1 MNSGGSMSAPTA
13 TADIESNRPY
23 PLSGITVLDL
33 SHVYNGPYA
42 TFLMAMAG
50 ADVIKIEPFH
60 GEHLRSRGDMGG
72 AALPFAMLNSNKK
85 PVTLNLKA
93 EEGRALLREMAA
105 RADILVE
112 NFAPGVMDR
121 LGVGPADLHK
131 VNPRLIYG
139 SSSGY
144 GKDGPYRDYPAMD
157 LVMQAMSGVINSTG
171 FPDQPPVKSGAAIC
185 DFMAGIH
192 LYAAIM
198 TALYER
204 ERTGRGR
211 VVEVSMQ
218 DATYCSLASNL
229 GMLHARGAD
238 APARTGNRHGGL
250 GISPYNVYPTSDG
263 YVVLNAP
270 GDHHFRSILDVM
282 GRSDLKED
290 PRFVNRST
298 RVVHFAAVDE
308 LVESWTKSLTKNEVA
323 RRMLAA
329 KVPCA
334 PVRDLSEVMH
344 DENMHAR
351 GSLQWID
358 HPTLGRVVLP
368 HSPLVFEGTGRRAI
382 EPSRPLGAGNDEVF
396 GEWLGH
402 SREELAAYKA
412 GGVIGPSEE
421 EPPSR
426 QAGTR
431 PPGQAALEPDG
442 V

>member
-1 MNSGGSMSAPTA
+1 MVQA
-13 TADIESNRPY
+13 TASAGTEGRKDNQSL
-23 PLSGITVLDL
+23 PLSGITVIDL

-50 ADVIKIEPFH
+50 AEVIKVEPHH

-85 PVTLNLKA
+85 PVTLNLKS
-93 EEGRALLREMAA
+93 EKGRSLLKEMSA

-121 LGVGPADLHK
+121 LGVGAAELQAI
-131 VNPRLIYG
+131 NPRLIYG

-144 GKDGPYRDYPAMD
+144 GKTGPYRDYPAMD
-157 LVMQAMSGVINSTG
+157 LVMQAMCGVINSTG
-171 FPDQPPVKSGAAIC
+171 YPDQPPVKSGAAMC
-185 DFMAGIH
+185 DFSAGIH

-218 DATYCSLASNL
+218 DATYASLASNL
-229 GMLHARGAD
+229 GMLHARGDA

-250 GISPYNVYPTSDG
+250 GISPYNVYATTDG

-270 GDHHFRSILDVM
+270 GDHHFRAILKVM
-282 GRSDLKED
+282 GREDLKDD
-290 PRFVNRST
+290 PRFLNRSS
-298 RVVHFAAVDE
+298 RVVHFADVDE
-308 LVESWTKSLTKNEVA
+308 LLESWTRTMPKAEIA
-323 RRMLAA
+323 RLMLAA
-329 KVPCA
+329 AVPCA
-334 PVRDLSEVMH
+334 PVRELSEVIL

-358 HPTLGRVVLP
+358 HPELGRVVLP
-368 HSPLVFEGTGRRAI
+368 HSPFVFEGAPRRPI
-382 EPSRPLGAGNDEVF
+382 EPSLPLGASNDTVF
-396 GEWLGH
+396 GAWLEH
-402 SREELAAYKA
+402 SEEELAALKEE
-412 GGVIGPSEE
+412 GVI
-421 EPPSR
+421 
-426 QAGTR
+426 
-431 PPGQAALEPDG
+431 
-442 V
+442 

>member
-1 MNSGGSMSAPTA
+1 MSTA
-13 TADIESNRPY
+13 QSQSTREPKRQY

-50 ADVIKIEPFH
+50 ANVIKIEPLT
-60 GEHLRSRGDMGG
+60 GEHLRSRGDLGG
-72 AALPFAMLNSNKK
+72 AALPFAMLNSNKQ
-85 PVTLNLKA
+85 PVTLNLKS
-93 EEGRALLREMAA
+93 EKGRELLREMVA

-157 LVMQAMSGVINSTG
+157 LVMQAMCGVINSTG

-192 LYAAIM
+192 LYGAIM

-204 ERTGRGR
+204 ERAGKGR

-218 DATYCSLASNL
+218 DATYASLASNI
-229 GMLHARGAD
+229 GMLHARGAA

-250 GISPYNVYPTSDG
+250 GISPYNVYATQDG

-282 GRSDLKED
+282 GRPDLKND
-290 PRFVNRST
+290 PRFLTRST
-298 RVVHFAAVDE
+298 RVINFAAVDE
-308 LVESWTKSLTKNEVA
+308 LVESWTKTLPRNEVA
-323 RRMLAA
+323 QRMLAA

-334 PVRDLSEVMH
+334 AVRDLSEVMH
-344 DENMHAR
+344 DQNMHAR

-358 HPTLGRVVLP
+358 HPELGRVVLC
-368 HSPLVFEGTGRRAI
+368 HSPLVFEGTERRPI
-382 EPSRPLGAGNDEVF
+382 EPSLPLGASNDAVF

-402 SREELAAYKA
+402 SEEELTAYKA
-412 GGVIGPSEE
+412 EGVI
-421 EPPSR
+421 
-426 QAGTR
+426 
-431 PPGQAALEPDG
+431 
-442 V
+442 

>member
-1 MNSGGSMSAPTA
+1 MS
-13 TADIESNRPY
+13 DQQKHY
-23 PLSGITVLDL
+23 PLSGITVIDL

-50 ADVIKIEPFH
+50 AEVIKVEPFQ

-85 PVTLNLKA
+85 PVTLNLKSDK
-93 EEGRALLREMAA
+93 GRELLKEMVA

-121 LGVGPADLHK
+121 LGLGAAELHQ
-131 VNPRLIYG
+131 VNPRLVYG

-157 LVMQAMSGVINSTG
+157 LVMQAMCGVIDSTG
-171 FPDQPPVKSGAAIC
+171 FADQPPVKSGAALC

-204 ERTGRGR
+204 ERTGKGR

-218 DATYCSLASNL
+218 DATYASLASNL
-229 GMLHARGAD
+229 GMLHARGDA

-250 GISPYNVYPTSDG
+250 GISPYNVYRTEDG

-270 GDHHFRSILDVM
+270 GDHHFRAILDVL
-282 GRSDLKED
+282 GRPELKDD
-290 PRFVNRST
+290 PRFMTRSA
-298 RVVHFAAVDE
+298 RVEHFEAVDSLIE
-308 LVESWTKSLTKNEVA
+308 GWTRTMARNDVA
-323 RRMLAA
+323 QRMLAA

-334 PVRDLSEVMH
+334 PVRNLTEVMH

-358 HPTLGRVVLP
+358 HPELGRVVVP
-368 HSPLVFEGTGRRAI
+368 HSPLTFEGCARRAI
-382 EPSRPLGAGNDEVF
+382 APSLPLGASNGEVF
-396 GEWLGH
+396 RDWLGH
-402 SREELAAYKA
+402 SQEELDAMRAN
-412 GGVIGPSEE
+412 GVIS
-421 EPPSR
+421 
-426 QAGTR
+426 
-431 PPGQAALEPDG
+431 
-442 V
+442 

>member
-1 MNSGGSMSAPTA
+1 MS
-13 TADIESNRPY
+13 SNTPASTHY
-23 PLSGITVLDL
+23 PLDGITVIDL

-50 ADVIKIEPFH
+50 ATVIKVEPFE

-85 PVTLNLKA
+85 PVTLNLKSDQ
-93 EEGRALLREMAA
+93 GKQLLREMAS

-121 LGVGPADLHK
+121 LGIGAAELHK
-131 VNPRLIYG
+131 VNPRLVYG

-157 LVMQAMSGVINSTG
+157 LVMQAMCGVINSTG
-171 FPDQPPVKSGAAIC
+171 FPDGPPVKSGAAIC

-192 LYAAIM
+192 LYGAIM

-204 ERTGRGR
+204 EKTGKGR

-218 DATYCSLASNL
+218 DATYASLASNL
-229 GMLHARGAD
+229 GMLHARGAE

-250 GISPYNVYPTSDG
+250 GISPYNVYKTNDG

-290 PRFVNRST
+290 ERIATRSA
-298 RVVHFAAVDE
+298 RVKNFALVDE
-308 LVESWTKSLTKNEVA
+308 LIESWTHTLGKNEVA
-323 RRMLAA
+323 QRMLAS

-334 PVRDLSEVMH
+334 PVRDLAEVMA

-358 HPTLGRVVLP
+358 HPALGRVVLP
-368 HSPLVFEGTGRRAI
+368 HSPLVFDSDDRRPI
-382 EPSRPLGAGNDEVF
+382 VPSLPLGASNDVVF
-396 GEWLGH
+396 GDWLGH
-402 SREELAAYKA
+402 SAEELASYRSE
-412 GGVIGPSEE
+412 GVIGRHSDDL
-421 EPPSR
+421 S
-426 QAGTR
+426 G
-431 PPGQAALEPDG
+431 
-442 V
+442 

>member
-1 MNSGGSMSAPTA
+1 M
-13 TADIESNRPY
+13 ADRL
-23 PLSGITVLDL
+23 PLTGITVIDL

-50 ADVIKIEPFH
+50 ATVIKVEPFE

-93 EEGRALLREMAA
+93 EAGKQLLRELVAK
-105 RADILVE
+105 ADILVE

-121 LGVGPADLHK
+121 LGLGAAALHEI
-131 VNPRLIYG
+131 NPRLVYG

-157 LVMQAMSGVINSTG
+157 LVMQAMCGVINSTG
-171 FPDQPPVKSGAAIC
+171 YPDQPPVKSGAALC

-192 LYAAIM
+192 LYGAIM

-204 ERTGRGR
+204 EKTGVGG

-218 DATYCSLASNL
+218 DATYASLASNL
-229 GMLHARGAD
+229 GMLHARGD
-238 APARTGNRHGGL
+238 EAPARTGNRHGGL
-250 GISPYNVYPTSDG
+250 GISPYNVYPAADG

-270 GDHHFRSILDVM
+270 GDHHFRAILDVM
-282 GRSDLKED
+282 GRDELKDD
-290 PRFVNRST
+290 PRFVSRAT
-298 RVVHFAAVDE
+298 RVANFAAVDE
-308 LVESWTKSLTKNEVA
+308 LIESWTRTLGKDEVA
-323 RRMLAA
+323 QRMLAA

-334 PVRDLSEVMH
+334 PVRDLQEVMN

-358 HPTLGRVVLP
+358 HPDLGRVVLP
-368 HSPLVFEGTGRRAI
+368 HSPLRFEDHERREI
-382 EPSRPLGAGNDEVF
+382 EPSRPLGSANDEVF
-396 GEWLGH
+396 GRLLGH
-402 SREELAAYKA
+402 SPAELAEWREQ
-412 GGVIGPSEE
+412 GVIGRS
-421 EPPSR
+421 
-426 QAGTR
+426 AK
-431 PPGQAALEPDG
+431 

>member
-1 MNSGGSMSAPTA
+1 MTAEQSALREGPQ
-13 TADIESNRPY
+13 SHL
-23 PLSGITVLDL
+23 PLSGVTVIDL

-50 ADVIKIEPFH
+50 ARVIKVEPFE

-72 AALPFAMLNSNKK
+72 AALPFAMLNSNKQ
-85 PVTLNLKA
+85 PVTVNLKA
-93 EEGRALLREMAA
+93 DQGRALLREMVA

-121 LGVGPADLHK
+121 LGIGAADLHK
-131 VNPRLIYG
+131 TNPRLIYG

-144 GKDGPYRDYPAMD
+144 GKSGPYRDYPAMD
-157 LVMQAMSGVINSTG
+157 LVMQAMSGVLNSTG

-185 DFMAGIH
+185 DFLAGIH
-192 LYAAIM
+192 LYAAVL

-218 DATYCSLASNL
+218 DATYASLASNL

-270 GDHHFRSILDVM
+270 GDHHFRAILDVI
-282 GRSDLKED
+282 GRADLKTD
-290 PRFVNRST
+290 PRFLT
-298 RVVHFAAVDE
+298 RGSRVANVTSVDDLIEAWTRTLPRNDVAA
-308 LVESWTKSLTKNEVA
+308 
-323 RRMLAA
+323 RMLAA
-329 KVPCA
+329 KIPCA
-334 PVRDLSEVMH
+334 PVRDLSEVML
-344 DENMHAR
+344 DDNMHAR

-358 HPTLGRVVLP
+358 HPEFGRVVLP
-368 HSPLVFEGTGRRAI
+368 HSPLIFEGTERRAI
-382 EPSRPLGAGNDEVF
+382 EPSLPLGAANTAVF
-396 GEWLGH
+396 GDWLGH
-402 SREELAAYKA
+402 SQDELTAYRA
-412 GGVIGPSEE
+412 DGIIGGG
-421 EPPSR
+421 
-426 QAGTR
+426 
-431 PPGQAALEPDG
+431 
-442 V
+442 

>member
-1 MNSGGSMSAPTA
+1 MSAA
-13 TADIESNRPY
+13 ESTGDAASRDQ
-23 PLSGITVLDL
+23 PLAGITVLDL

-50 ADVIKIEPFH
+50 AQVIKIEPLT

-72 AALPFAMLNSNKK
+72 AALPFAMLNANKK
-85 PVTLNLKA
+85 PVTLNLKD
-93 EEGRALLREMAA
+93 ERGRLLLREMVM

-121 LGVGPADLHK
+121 FGLGAADLLK
-131 VNPRLIYG
+131 INPRLIYG

-144 GKDGPYRDYPAMD
+144 GKDGPYRDFPAMD

-171 FPDQPPVKSGAAIC
+171 YPDQPPVKAGAAIC

-192 LYAAIM
+192 LYGAIM

-218 DATYCSLASNL
+218 DATYASLASNL
-229 GMLHARGAD
+229 GMLHARGAA
-238 APARTGNRHGGL
+238 APERTGNRHGGL
-250 GISPYNVYPTSDG
+250 GISPYNVYATNDG

-270 GDHHFRSILDVM
+270 GDHHFRAILDVM
-282 GRSDLKED
+282 DRGDLKSD
-290 PRFVNRST
+290 PRFLT
-298 RVVHFAAVDE
+298 RGSRVEHFAAVDALIE
-308 LVESWTKSLTKNEVA
+308 EWTRSLSKDEVA
-323 RRMLAA
+323 KRMLAA

-334 PVRDLSEVMH
+334 PVRNLAEVMH

-358 HPTLGRVVLP
+358 HPELGRVVLC
-368 HSPLVFEGTGRRAI
+368 HSPLVFEGTARRPL
-382 EPSRPLGAGNDEVF
+382 EPSLPLGASNDEIV
-396 GEWLGH
+396 GAWLGH
-402 SREELAAYKA
+402 SDAEIAAFKA
-412 GGVIGPSEE
+412 GGVIGTSSGDD
-421 EPPSR
+421 SR
-426 QAGTR
+426 
-431 PPGQAALEPDG
+431 
-442 V
+442 